1 MSDASDA
8 IPAHGLSAVPT
19 PWAELP
25 TEAAA
30 HVLPLMEKGLD
41 QDWSRPAGETDWS
54 LRELID
60 HITLGVMGYAGLL
73 VARPADRYIALRTGN
88 DPHAPVAE
96 CLESITIAATL
107 LSHTVRATGPE
118 VRAHHPWGTSDRTG
132 FAAMGAVEI
141 LVHAH
146 DMTRT
151 LGFDWTPPDDLAE
164 PVVERLFP
172 AAPAGHA
179 PGRTLLWA
187 CGRVALPGLPRL
199 PRGGW
204 QWSGEVR

>member
-1 MSDASDA
+1 MSDR
-8 IPAHGLSAVPT
+8 IPTKESTAVTTLWP
-19 PWAELP
+19 ELP
-25 TEAAA
+25 TAAAA
-30 HVLPLMEKGLD
+30 HALPLLEKGLE
-41 QDWSRPAGETDWS
+41 QDWSRPAGETGWS
-54 LRELID
+54 LLELID

-73 VARPADRYIALRTGN
+73 VARPADRYIALRTGT

-96 CLESITIAATL
+96 RLESITIAAAL
-107 LSHTVRATGPE
+107 LSHTVRATAPE
-118 VRAHHPWGTSDRTG
+118 VRAYHPWGASDRTG
-132 FAAMGAVEI
+132 FAAMAAVEI

-164 PVVERLFP
+164 PVVGRLFP

-179 PGRTLLWA
+179 PGLTLLWA
-187 CGRVALPGLPRL
+187 CGRVALPGLARL
-199 PRGGW
+199 PRGRW